1 MYYFTL
7 YLQSKE
13 KINSKTIETLTFSYN
28 KHIEQNSQ
36 MKHNKLKNNKIHT
49 QQNTYTTSNDKNK
62 NTLLHQIGIKLR
74 KRRNINH
81 QNKNLLFIYN

>member
-49 QQNTYTTSNDKNK
+49 QQATIKTK
-62 NTLLHQIGIKLR
+62 TLYYIK
-74 KRRNINH
+74 
-81 QNKNLLFIYN
+81 